1 MALTVVLQKVSE
13 MVLSFQTVT
22 FFLTVSLDCGM
33 IYFFLA
39 YFILQTGFDYDSN
52 LFDLKHVRVTNMQK
66 MAWLKSQTS
75 VV

>member
-1 MALTVVLQKVSE
+1 MALTVVFQKVSE

-52 LFDLKHVRVTNMQK
+52 LFDLKHVQVTNMQK